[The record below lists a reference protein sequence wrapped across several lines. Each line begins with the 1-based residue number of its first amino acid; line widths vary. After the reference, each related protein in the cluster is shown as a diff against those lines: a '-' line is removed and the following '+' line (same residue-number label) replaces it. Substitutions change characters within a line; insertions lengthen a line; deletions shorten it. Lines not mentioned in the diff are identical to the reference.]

1 MSGRAVRRPALRC
14 RGEMAFVSVGGVR
27 DPWGDLNG
35 RPSAVVRA
43 GGAPCRTLRRGPSLT
58 G

>member
-1 MSGRAVRRPALRC
+1 
-14 RGEMAFVSVGGVR
+14 VR

-35 RPSAVVRA
+35 RRSAVVRA
-43 GGAPCRTLRRGPSLT
+43 GGAPCRSLRRGPSLT